1 MNGKNILIIGT
12 MQKLVKP
19 NMCIYITLI
28 KNYSMDKL
36 YETIFNEIRKLKINP
51 KSIEKIKES
60 VIKLDN
66 SLKIKGGVP
75 TTVLLLRLVRS
86 ILYSGSKALKS
97 LISAVGSK
105 TH

>member
-1 MNGKNILIIGT
+1 
-12 MQKLVKP
+12 
-19 NMCIYITLI
+19 
-28 KNYSMDKL
+28 MDKL
-36 YETIFNEIRKLKINP
+36 YETIFNEIRKLKINL
-51 KSIEKIKES
+51 KSIEKKIKES
-60 VIKLDN
+60 VVKLDN

-75 TTVLLLRLVRS
+75 TTVLLLRLVGS